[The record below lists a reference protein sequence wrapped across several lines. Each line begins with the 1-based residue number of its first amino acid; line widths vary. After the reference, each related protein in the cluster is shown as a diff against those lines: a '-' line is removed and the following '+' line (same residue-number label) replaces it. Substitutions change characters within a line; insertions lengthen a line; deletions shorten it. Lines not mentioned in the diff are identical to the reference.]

1 MKLKQK
7 THSGAK
13 DRFKITA
20 SGKLKRRSAFS
31 SHLLGH
37 KSEDQKRNFRKD
49 QNLTKGD
56 AKNVKKMLGL

>member
-1 MKLKQK
+1 MKQKQK

-13 DRFKITA
+13 DRFKI
-20 SGKLKRRSAFS
+20 SGTGKIKRRSAYS

-49 QNLTKGD
+49 QNLAKGD
-56 AKNVKKMLGL
+56 SKNVRKMLGL